1 MPDQHMITEITSPRR
16 GSKRRTVLVDHDEW
30 RVMASEV
37 VRELDLRSGEAIDQ
51 EAVLRELGTV
61 EPRLARERALRLLN
75 YRERTA
81 AEVRSR
87 LAEDGYPAAVAQDVV
102 DGLVADGLIDD
113 ERFADVFARS
123 LVQHRAL
130 GRTRALRTLTRS
142 GVSDDLALASLEAYA
157 PADDELDRAIAVARS
172 IARQGDSVERL
183 AGRLGRR
190 GFSAG
195 HAFKAARAV
204 LPGCDRDAA
213 DPDFD

>member
-1 MPDQHMITEITSPRR
+1 MPAQQIITEITAQRR
-16 GSKRRTVLVDHDEW
+16 GSKQRIVVVDHDPW
-30 RVMASEV
+30 RQMASEV
-37 VRELDLRSGEAIDQ
+37 VRALDLRSGEAIDL
-51 EAVLRELGTV
+51 EAISRALLQV

-75 YRERTA
+75 YRERTS

-87 LAEDGYPAAVAQDVV
+87 LIDDGYPASVAQDVV
-102 DGLVADGLIDD
+102 DSLLADGLIDD

-142 GVSDDLALASLEAYA
+142 GVGDDLAIAALDAYA
-157 PADDELDRAIAVARS
+157 PEDDELERAIAVARS
-172 IARQGDSVERL
+172 IVRRGDSLERL

-195 HAFKAARAV
+195 HAFKAARTV
-204 LPGCDRDAA
+204 LPDSGTELA
-213 DPDFD
+213 DPDLG